1 MEESIKKKTYYISE
15 LIYAIKRK
23 IIKSDVE
30 DNSEAKKYDYKET
43 NENLDRI
50 KKSLEEIENEILN
63 YSKYIVV
70 ENDETLENNIDK
82 LNKIYEEIFQ
92 SNKL

>member
-1 MEESIKKKTYYISE
+1 MVESIKKKTYYMTE

-30 DNSEAKKYDYKET
+30 DNSGVKKYDYKET
-43 NENLDRI
+43 YENLDRI

-63 YSKYIVV
+63 YSKYREV
-70 ENDETLENNIDK
+70 ENDDTLEKNIDK
-82 LNKIYEEIFQ
+82 LNKIYEEIFK

>member
-1 MEESIKKKTYYISE
+1 MVESIKKKTYYITE

-30 DNSEAKKYDYKET
+30 DNSGVKKYDYKET
-43 NENLDRI
+43 HENLDRI

-63 YSKYIVV
+63 YSKYREV
-70 ENDETLENNIDK
+70 ENDDTLEKNIDK
-82 LNKIYEEIFQ
+82 LNKIYEEIFN